1 MNTKQPT
8 EGQSMN
14 TTTPEHRDAVLRAAE
29 AFDATQKQITDLQE
43 QLRHEQSRHQEQL
56 HKAIAGLEERSH
68 QIEELKLLLA
78 TERNNAA
85 TYRAE
90 CDQARADR
98 SDVLAVLSNFQAI
111 LDSFEGRLVMPP
123 QRPRKKNGGKAI
135 EAAPVP
141 TDAIDGGAA

>member
-1 MNTKQPT
+1 MTMNA
-8 EGQSMN
+8 SS
-14 TTTPEHRDAVLRAAE
+14 PEHREAVMRAAE
-29 AFDATQKQITDLQE
+29 AFDATQKQITGLQD
-43 QLRHEQSRHQEQL
+43 QLRQEQSRHQEQL

-85 TYRAE
+85 SYRAE

-111 LDSFEGRLVMPP
+111 LDRFEGQLAMPP
-123 QRPRKKNGGKAI
+123 HRARKKNGGKHV

-141 TDAIDGGAA
+141 ADETIEPAHE

>member
-1 MNTKQPT
+1 MTMNAT
-8 EGQSMN
+8 S
-14 TTTPEHRDAVLRAAE
+14 PEHREAVMRAAE
-29 AFDATQKQITDLQE
+29 AFDATQKQITGLQDQLKQE
-43 QLRHEQSRHQEQL
+43 QLRHQEQL

-111 LDSFEGRLVMPP
+111 LDRFEGQLAMPP
-123 QRPRKKNGGKAI
+123 HRPRKKNGGKHV
-135 EAAPVP
+135 EAAPIP
-141 TDAIDGGAA
+141 ADEAIDPGTAA